1 MGYRFLADLTVLIH
15 LGFVL
20 FVVGGGLLA
29 LRWPHLAWWHLPA
42 AAWGA
47 LVEFTGWICPL
58 TPLEQ
63 WLRGKAH
70 GGYDEGDFVATYL
83 LPILYPAQLT
93 RSLQFLFGTA
103 VLLLNTAIYFLVW
116 RRWRRR

>member
-1 MGYRFLADLTVLIH
+1 MVYRLLADLTVLIH

-20 FVVGGGLLA
+20 FVVAGGLLVW
-29 LRWPHLAWWHLPA
+29 RWPSLAKWHLPA

-63 WLRGKAH
+63 WLWARGGAQ
-70 GGYDEGDFVATYL
+70 GSEGDFVTTYL
-83 LPILYPAQLT
+83 LPILYPATLT
-93 RSLQFLFGTA
+93 RTVQLLLGTA
-103 VLLLNTAIYFLVW
+103 VLLVNGTVYVWVW